1 MNVNRI
7 TENYGV
13 LPYLTESISG
23 WKKLEKIVAIM
34 IQYKQKLLKMAKE
47 QCHNIED
54 HTSEESY
61 QDISML
67 RKAETEIIKMCQ
79 ARHFWKEIEA
89 VNAGKRVPNTS
100 SIQLDPFL
108 NKDGV
113 LRVDGR
119 IVKSNLCYELKHP
132 VLVPKYCTISQLI
145 IRYYHEKTA
154 HSGRGMTINEIRNT
168 SYWIINC
175 NSDVKSLI
183 TKCVICRHLKG
194 SICQQKM
201 AECQEKDFP
210 RSHHLHTAV

>member
-1 MNVNRI
+1 
-7 TENYGV
+7 
-13 LPYLTESISG
+13 
-23 WKKLEKIVAIM
+23 M
-34 IQYKQKLLKMAKE
+34 IQCKQKLLKIIKKKR
-47 QCHNIED
+47 QCHNIEY

-67 RKAETEIIKMCQ
+67 QKAETEIIKMCQ

-108 NKDGV
+108 DKDGV
-113 LRVDGR
+113 LRVSGR